1 MPVSGPKGQ
10 TPYLGTEVPLPDSPI
25 EVQTSDGG
33 TIQVPRAGVYL
44 GNISPGKVSTRWA
57 HSLERLVDFDRT
69 RGLGVHRGT
78 LYQESNANISKGRNE
93 LVTKFLS
100 QDDGEWLLL
109 MDSDMVFPPEVIL
122 KLLAAS
128 VVTGSRMVGGLCVF
142 LGGLGPIPTLY
153 QYRTEDAITGVQFDY
168 PDGAQLQ
175 VAATGSACLMV
186 HRDVFERYQAK
197 MRDDQQWLLD
207 LRGTEDPTLMALIDR
222 DLVRDPSVD
231 YGWFQERVR
240 IKRTEAVDGVRV
252 SEHWMGEDI
261 DFCLRMGDMGE
272 PIFVDCTLEIGHA
285 KHGRIWYP
293 RDIRDGVGIPKAPIV
308 AVVPVKDRLD
318 LTTDLISQLR
328 SQGDATEIVV
338 CDNDSGRATKN
349 WLSTQND
356 LTVFDMPDAGIHDM
370 WNAGIEHALDKHG
383 PRTHVAF
390 LNNDLE
396 LGPAFLRSL
405 SQALTD
411 NRELVAVCGNYD
423 DRTSTVPVV
432 LTTDICANRY
442 DGTGGFAGFAF
453 MVRGEWFGTGYRFPA
468 ECKWWF
474 GDNDL
479 MRSINRADVRR
490 GYDDRPSKA
499 GIVLA
504 ARVNHLDGGGG
515 TAGDVMWSKHQAQI
529 DLDREAFDAK
539 WSKIY
544 RADDSSER
552 IQKGDFEPLYE
563 HAVAQE
569 GNEHLAVLRE
579 LVVEHRAKTV
589 AIAGLG
595 NGASCVALILGLNDA
610 DGHLWCLDAKQAP
623 TVATHSRCTVGDQ
636 LPVSLDM
643 AFIDFEA
650 WPELT
655 PAEAL
660 LIEKRIKPGGV
671 LASRGAPEVD
681 GLIEDRWGPVEL
693 RAGVLIRQA
702 EMPEPHQPTE
712 GARVC
717 VLSCNFGDHDEVSPL
732 PAQDIECD
740 AILLTS
746 KACEVPGWRN
756 VVVPIPDDITP
767 RMWAKRPRCQPEK
780 FTDAEVVV
788 WLDGHVDVRSELL
801 VRELVDHLGDGV
813 IGAFRHGFH
822 TSISQEAALAST
834 LPKYEGHDLVA
845 QAKHYLEE
853 GHPDSWGMWTTGVM
867 VRRPAETAEFGE
879 AWLAEIERWGPE
891 DQISLPYV
899 LRTTGTE
906 MVDLPFEGWWVG
918 ERFILH
924 PHNDGTM

>member
-1 MPVSGPKGQ
+1 LPNELPPLEV
-10 TPYLGTEVPLPDSPI
+10 GTA
-25 EVQTSDGG
+25 DGG
-33 TIQVPRAGVYL
+33 TIEVPRSGVYI

-69 RGLGVHRGT
+69 QRLGLHRGT

-93 LVTKFLS
+93 LVTQFLGT
-100 QDDGEWLLL
+100 DDGEWLLL
-109 MDSDMVFPPEVIL
+109 LDSDMVFPPEVIVR
-122 KLLAAS
+122 LLAAS
-128 VVTGSRMVGGLCVF
+128 VVTGSLMVGGLCVF
-142 LGGLGPIPTLY
+142 IGNLGPIPTLY
-153 QYRTEDAITGVQFDY
+153 QYRTADAITGVQFDY

-186 HRDVFERYQAK
+186 HRSVFEAYQAK
-197 MRDDQQWLLD
+197 MRADQEWLLD
-207 LRGTEDPTLMALIDR
+207 LRQTENPTLMELIDR

-240 IKRTEAVDGVRV
+240 IKRTETIDGVKV

-261 DFCLRMGDMGE
+261 DFCLRMGDVG
-272 PIFVDCTLEIGHA
+272 FSTYVDCTLEIGHA

-293 RDIRDGVGIPKAPIV
+293 RDIRDGVGIPRAPVV
-308 AVVPVKDRLD
+308 AVVPVKNRLD
-318 LTTDLISQLR
+318 LTTSLIGQLR
-328 SQGDATEIVV
+328 EQGGATEIVV
-338 CDNDSGRATKN
+338 CDNGSTRPTKN
-349 WLSTQND
+349 WLGSQDD
-356 LTVFDMPDAGIHDM
+356 LTVLDMPDAGIHDM
-370 WNAGIEHALDKHG
+370 WNAGIEHALEKHG
-383 PRTHVAF
+383 PRTHLAF

-396 LGPAFLRSL
+396 LGPAFLRTL

-423 DRTSTVPVV
+423 NRGSNVPVV

-442 DGTGGFAGFAF
+442 NGEGGFAGFAF

-479 MRSINRADVRR
+479 MRSIARADTHR

-499 GIVLA
+499 GIVIA

-539 WSKIY
+539 WAQIY
-544 RADDSSER
+544 QTDADTER
-552 IQKGDFEPLYE
+552 VKAGDFEPLYRKLTSDE
-563 HAVAQE
+563 DNA
-569 GNEHLAVLRE
+569 HLAVLRD
-579 LVVEHRAKTV
+579 LVVDEGAKTV
-589 AIAGLG
+589 ALAGLG
-595 NGASCVALILGLNDA
+595 NGATCVALLMGLNET
-610 DGHLWCLDAKQAP
+610 DGHLWGLDAKAHGP
-623 TVATHSRCTVGDQ
+623 SVATHPRVTLGND
-636 LPVSLDM
+636 LPVSVDL
-643 AFIDFEA
+643 AVIDFEA
-650 WPELT
+650 WPQLT
-655 PAEAL
+655 AADAG
-660 LIEKRIKPGGV
+660 LIASRIKPGGV
-671 LASRGAPEVD
+671 LAVRPGPGSVDLDETFQHVATRGGLTIERRLAPD
-681 GLIEDRWGPVEL
+681 
-693 RAGVLIRQA
+693 
-702 EMPEPHQPTE
+702 PHQPTE
-712 GARVC
+712 GARIC
-717 VLSCNFGDHDEVSPL
+717 VLSCNFGGHDVVSPL

-740 AILLTS
+740 AVLLTN
-746 KACEVPGWRN
+746 KPCDVPGWRN
-756 VVVPIPDDITP
+756 VVVPIPDEIRP

-780 FTDAEVVV
+780 FTDAETVV
-788 WLDGHVDVRSELL
+788 WFDAHLEVRSTSL
-801 VRELVDHLGDGV
+801 VRELVDQLGDGAF
-813 IGAFRHGFH
+813 GAFRHGFH

-834 LPKYEGHDLVA
+834 LPKYEGYDLVA

-867 VRRPAETAEFGE
+867 VRRPAATVEFGE
-879 AWLAEIERWGPE
+879 AWLAEIEQWGPE

-906 MVDLPFEGWWVG
+906 MVDLPFEGWWTG